1 MLQKEHSI
9 TSVWNPLKQPFFRT
23 LWIANVVSLVGTWM
37 HEVGASWLMTTLAPS
52 PFMVAMVATANTLP
66 FFLLALPA
74 GALAD
79 IFDRRRL
86 LLIAQTWMLCVSIIL
101 GFLTITGFTT
111 PFLLLLFTFFL
122 SLGASINAP
131 AWQAVIPELINRDDM
146 PSAIT
151 LTSAGFNIARV
162 AGPALGGIVIAA
174 IGTGST
180 FILNGISFLGVIIVL
195 KGWKRECKKNTLPEE
210 RLISAIKTGIR
221 YVRNAPQVRAVLIH
235 SIFFSMFSSA
245 LWSFLPIVA
254 RKDLGL
260 SSFGYG
266 VLMGLFGLGGL
277 SGAPLLH
284 WLRHRIS
291 LNLLVFI
298 AVNIFASAILSIAY
312 VRSLI
317 VLSITMIAGGIAWLI
332 LLSVFNTVVQ
342 GVIPAWVRGRVL
354 SVYLLIFFGG
364 MSSGSFLCGITA
376 TWVGIPVTL
385 TIISIFLVASAFFTW
400 YFKLTGGEELDL
412 TPSQHWPV
420 LAISSEPETDDGPVL
435 IVVEYHIDP
444 SKSKTFV
451 QAVQKMKTIRQ
462 RDGAIKWNL
471 FHDITS
477 SENYV
482 ESFIVESWGEHIRQ
496 HERMTVSDKEIED
509 YVMSFHT
516 GSKHPIVKHFIAES
530 NGTKG

>member
-1 MLQKEHSI
+1 MIQKNFSAV
-9 TSVWNPLKQPFFRT
+9 SVFNALKQPFFRM
-23 LWIANVVSLVGTWM
+23 LWITNVVSLVGTWM

-86 LLIAQTWMLCVSIIL
+86 LLIAQIWMLCVSVVL
-101 GFLTITGFTT
+101 GVLTVTGFTT
-111 PFLLLLFTFFL
+111 PLLLLLFTFFL

-131 AWQAVIPELINRDDM
+131 AWQAVIPELIHRDDM

-162 AGPALGGIVIAA
+162 AGPALGGIIIAA
-174 IGTGST
+174 IGTGAT

-195 KGWKRECKKNTLPEE
+195 KGWKRERKNSILPEE
-210 RLISAIKTGIR
+210 RLIGAIKTGVR
-221 YVRNAPQVRAVLIH
+221 YVRNATQVQAVLIH
-235 SIFFSMFSSA
+235 SIFFSLFSSA
-245 LWSFLPIVA
+245 LWAFLPIIA
-254 RKDLGL
+254 QKDLGL

-277 SGAPLLH
+277 SGAPMLH
-284 WLRHRIS
+284 WLRHRVS

-298 AVNIFASAILSIAY
+298 AVNLFALAILSLAY
-312 VRSLI
+312 IRSLPF
-317 VLSITMIAGGIAWLI
+317 LGITMIAGGIAWLI

-342 GVIPAWVRGRVL
+342 AVIPAWVRGRVL

-364 MSSGSFLCGITA
+364 MSSGSFLCGIIA
-376 TWVGIPVTL
+376 TCIGIPATL
-385 TIISIFLVASAFFTW
+385 TIISICLVVSAFFTLR
-400 YFKLTGGEELDL
+400 FKLTSGEELDL

-420 LAISSEPETDDGPVL
+420 LAVSSEPENTEGPVL
-435 IVVEYHIDP
+435 IAVEYCIDP
-444 SKSKTFV
+444 SNSKTFIH
-451 QAVQKMKTIRQ
+451 AMQKLKTIRQ

-471 FHDITS
+471 FHEITN
-477 SENYV
+477 SETYV

-496 HERMTVSDKEIED
+496 HERVTVSDKEIED
-509 YVMSFHT
+509 YVVSFHR
-516 GSKHPIVKHFIAES
+516 GPKKPFVRHFIAEG
-530 NGTKG
+530 NGTKA